1 MGAMMV
7 DVAEGKRV
15 TNANTNHSTP
25 FRLVALSHVN
35 VTEAAAK
42 EFYGTVL
49 GLTVL
54 PKPPGTRQNV
64 GAWYEL
70 GGVQLHLSVEENATN
85 AASDR
90 HVCYVVADV
99 AVAERHLRDSGV
111 EIISDPRPIEG
122 VNRFYVRDPGGN
134 LIEITEAKEQV

>member
-1 MGAMMV
+1 VTTIRINNSSAF
-7 DVAEGKRV
+7 RV
-15 TNANTNHSTP
+15 G
-25 FRLVALSHVN
+25 ALSHVN
-35 VTEAAAK
+35 VTVPASAEAAAK

-49 GLTVL
+49 GLKEL

-70 GGVQLHLSVEENATN
+70 GAVQLHLSVEENANN

-90 HVCYVVADV
+90 HVCYVVADI
-99 AVAERHLRDSGV
+99 AVAEHHLRQSGV
-111 EIISDPRPIEG
+111 EIISDPRPIPG

-134 LIEITEAKEQV
+134 LIEIAEASRQT

>member
-1 MGAMMV
+1 MTKGNV
-7 DVAEGKRV
+7 HNSTQFRV
-15 TNANTNHSTP
+15 
-25 FRLVALSHVN
+25 VALSHVN
-35 VTEAAAK
+35 VTVPANAEAAAK

-49 GLTVL
+49 GLKEL
-54 PKPPGTRQNV
+54 PKPVGTRQNV

-70 GGVQLHLSVEENATN
+70 GGVQLHLSVEENAPN

-111 EIISDPRPIEG
+111 EIIPDPRPIAG
-122 VNRFYVRDPGGN
+122 VKRFYVRDPGGN
-134 LIEITEAKEQV
+134 LIEMTEK